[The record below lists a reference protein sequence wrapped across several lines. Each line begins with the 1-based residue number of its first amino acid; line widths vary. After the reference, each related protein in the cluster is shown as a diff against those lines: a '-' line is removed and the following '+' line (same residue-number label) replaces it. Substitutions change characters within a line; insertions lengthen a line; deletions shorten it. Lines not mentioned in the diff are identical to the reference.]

1 MTTLI
6 AHVERGL
13 KPAQLHHSPAVERD
27 TEFQE
32 PQGPCKPVAAIGKEA
47 STVRLTRLDCV
58 NSQQAKTLSTAPTPN
73 FQHSPFFG
81 LQRVLPLNP
90 QPCFSNI
97 FLYWGIYTKR
107 DARNCWRWSYLTTT
121 IPAYPPGS
129 SRKHG
134 SRLFTL
140 SISISFR

>member
-13 KPAQLHHSPAVERD
+13 KPAQLHHSPAVERV

-58 NSQQAKTLSTAPTPN
+58 NSQQAKTLLTAPTPN
-73 FQHSPFFG
+73 FEHSPFFG

-97 FLYWGIYTKR
+97 FLYWGIYKTGRSKLLALELFNDYNNR
-107 DARNCWRWSYLTTT
+107 ISARILSSTETEYL
-121 IPAYPPGS
+121 
-129 SRKHG
+129 
-134 SRLFTL
+134 L
-140 SISISFR
+140 S